1 MAADVQPRVAA
12 GVRGV
17 ASEAYTRSK
26 SRNSLYVLVPY
37 DVVDAEGFE
46 AVARV
51 KYFITVSSE
60 GVMEPLM
67 LAIVSFFAPLAPI
80 DDPDLGKVYWERLWA
95 ELDYPVMVDAV
106 NGKLAYS
113 RTKVQGGRSE
123 YLFAPYAFKSKL
135 I

>member
-26 SRNSLYVLVPY
+26 SRDSLYVLVPY
-37 DVVDAEGFE
+37 DVVDAEGYE

-51 KYFITVSSE
+51 KYFLTVSSE
-60 GVMEPLM
+60 GVMEPLV

-80 DDPDLGKVYWERLWA
+80 DDPDLGKGYRERLWA
-95 ELDYPVMVDAV
+95 ELDLVMVDALK
-106 NGKLAYS
+106 GKLAYS

-123 YLFAPYAFKSKL
+123 YLFAPYALKSKL